1 MWNKESLLK
10 SETLTV
16 KVCGDDVVIRKLKA
30 GEVFKYNK
38 DAEDGTFKMVVAAL
52 VEPALTLEEVK
63 SMPIDTYNLLLIEI
77 SKFLGTDKEAKQGN

>member
-30 GEVFKYNK
+30 GEVLKKGN
-38 DAEDGTFKMVVAAL
+38 DEDRAIEMVAASL
-52 VEPALTLEEVK
+52 IEPSLTVAEVK
-63 SMPIDTYNLLLIEI
+63 NMPIDAVNSLLAEI
-77 SKFLGTDKEAKQGN
+77 MAFNGMDKDAKQGN